1 MFYKHIPLIF
11 SLSFFLHADVSS
23 FQFEGITQ
31 QKNSYSC
38 GTGALATLI
47 NGLYQKNI
55 SEDTLKVLIKKGK
68 EKKVQKEIEKY
79 GYTLKHLEEGSKK
92 LGYQSVWKKL
102 SVENLKKLTQPTLL
116 LIGLNSKFPHFVVF
130 KGIVDDEAY
139 LADPIRGNIRI
150 NYQKLIERGIN
161 KKYPS
166 WYVMATQRPSSNS
179 WKKKSRLVLSHEK
192 SLREKK
198 HITESQADIKSMI
211 SLNHKNQLSFF
222 ISYGRAISSM
232 DYGNANAKNTS
243 DGYSLG
249 LAYGLGNALQFSSSF
264 NLGKGT
270 AKYFEAG
277 KATKEYES
285 DWLKSYSLGLSSG
298 FQFENNHE
306 MGITYGIS
314 TSYSNEEKI
323 FNNLVNFSLYTDV
336 LGHSLVSGLGLS
348 NSFSLKKKTN
358 AQLKG
363 YGANFYMGLIEPIGD
378 DYSAS
383 LVASS
388 QFGLGA
394 LSYIEPIY
402 SIESSLS
409 WLYGQDIQVSPNLS
423 FSFDKEN
430 AYSSFS
436 FGVSL
441 IYLGDW

>member
-1 MFYKHIPLIF
+1 MFYKHIFLIF
-11 SLSFFLHADVSS
+11 SLSFSLHADVSS

-38 GTGALATLI
+38 GTGALATLL

-55 SEDTLKVLIKKGK
+55 SEDTLKVLIKKDKDK
-68 EKKVQKEIEKY
+68 EVQKEIEKY
-79 GYTLKHLEEGSKK
+79 GYTLKHLEEGSQK

-161 KKYPS
+161 NKYPS
-166 WYVMATQRPSSNS
+166 WYVMATQTPSTNS
-179 WKKKSRLVLSHEK
+179 WKKDSRLVLSGNK
-192 SLREKK
+192 NLREKR
-198 HITESQADIKSMI
+198 HVTESQADIRSMI
-211 SLNHKNQLSFF
+211 SLNHENQLSFSM
-222 ISYGRAISSM
+222 SYGKAISSM
-232 DYGNANAKNTS
+232 DYGNSKAES
-243 DGYSLG
+243 VSEGYSFA
-249 LAYGLGNALQFSSSF
+249 LAYGLGESLELSSSF
-264 NLGKGT
+264 NLAKGSSQ
-270 AKYFEAG
+270 YFKTNE
-277 KATKEYES
+277 ATKSFQS
-285 DWLKSYSLGLSSG
+285 DLLKSYSLGLSSG

-306 MGITYGIS
+306 MGMTYGIG
-314 TSYSNEEKI
+314 TTYANEDKI
-323 FNNLVNFSLYTDV
+323 FSNSINLSVYMDL
-336 LGHSLVSGLGLS
+336 LGHSVVSGLGLG
-348 NSFSLKKKTN
+348 NSFSLKKEIN

-363 YGANFYMGLIEPIGD
+363 YGANVYMGLIEPIGD

-394 LSYIEPIY
+394 LSHMEPIY

-423 FSFDKEN
+423 FSFDKDN

-436 FGVSL
+436 FGMSL